1 LSSHTTILIVG
12 PTAVVKTAAAIALA
26 QLFQT
31 EILSADSRQCYRE
44 MNIGV
49 ARPSAEELSTVPHHF
64 IASHSIHEEVN
75 AGIYETYA
83 LEKAAFIFKQ
93 HSKLIVTGGTGLYI
107 KAFCEGIDDMP
118 EIDPSIRQALNQS
131 YATNGLAWLQQEVAK
146 RDPLFWQIAEQQNPH
161 RLLRALE
168 ILEGTGKS
176 ITSFRIGKKVE
187 RPFRMVKIGLEMERA
202 ELNTRIHLRVEQMMQ
217 QGLFDEVKALYPF
230 KHLNALQTVGYQE
243 LFDHLDGSIS
253 YDRAIELIQQHTRQ
267 YAKRQMT
274 WFKKDSSIH
283 WVNAAADPVLQI
295 QKILLEQG
303 IDAVI

>member
-1 LSSHTTILIVG
+1 MSSHTAILIVG
-12 PTAVVKTAAAIALA
+12 PTAVGKTAAAIALA

-146 RDPLFWQIAEQQNPH
+146 RDQLFWQIAEQQNPH

>member
-1 LSSHTTILIVG
+1 MSSHTAILIVG
-12 PTAVVKTAAAIALA
+12 PTAVGKTAAAIALA

-49 ARPSAEELSTVPHHF
+49 ARPSIEELATIPHHF

-75 AGIYETYA
+75 AGVYETYA
-83 LEKAAFIFKQ
+83 LEKAATIFKK
-93 HSKLIVTGGTGLYI
+93 HTTLLLTGGTGLYI
-107 KAFCEGIDDMP
+107 KAFCEGIDEMP
-118 EIDPSIRQALNQS
+118 EIDPSIRKQLNHL
-131 YATNGLAWLQQEVAK
+131 YETNGLTWLQHEVAT
-146 RDPLFWQIAEQQNPH
+146 RDPLFWQMAEQQNPH

-168 ILEGTGKS
+168 ILEGTGTS
-176 ITSFRIGKKVE
+176 ITNFRMGKKVE
-187 RPFRMVKIGLEMERA
+187 RPFRIIKVGLEMERA
-202 ELNTRIHLRVEQMMQ
+202 VLNTRINLRVEQMMQ
-217 QGLFDEVKALYPF
+217 QGLLNEVKELLPY

-243 LFDHLDGSIS
+243 LFDHIDGKIS
-253 YDRAIELIQQHTRQ
+253 YDRAVELIKQHTRQ

-283 WVNAAADPVLQI
+283 WVNAAVDPVLQI

-303 IDAVI
+303 IV